1 MKFYTNQLLTIFAFI
16 CCMTL
21 IGCSNSQNTNESTH
35 HHKTNL
41 PEENPSTISASIVR
55 VVDGDTIKIK
65 LDNSKEETVRL
76 LLVDTPESVHPTK
89 PIQPFAIEASNFVK
103 NLLPVGKDVEIELGT
118 NERDK
123 YGRLL
128 AYLYADEKMVNQLL
142 LEKGYARVA
151 YVFAPNTKYI
161 EEFREIQETAQ
172 RKEIG
177 IWSIENYTTSTG
189 FNDQKQKPKATE
201 SPIACTN
208 PEIKGNINSK
218 GEKIYHVKGGL
229 HYEQTKPE
237 KLFCNEEEALKA
249 GFRKAK
255 S

>member
-1 MKFYTNQLLTIFAFI
+1 MKFHLTIFAFI

-21 IGCSNSQNTNESTH
+21 IGCSNSQNTNES
-35 HHKTNL
+35 NQFL
-41 PEENPSTISASIVR
+41 QADLAVEDPSTIQASIVR

-65 LDNSKEETVRL
+65 LDNNKEETIRL

-89 PIQPFAIEASNFVK
+89 PVQPFAIEASNFVK
-103 NLLPVGKDVEIELGT
+103 KLLPVGKDVEVELGT

-128 AYLYADEKMVNQLL
+128 AYLYTDGKMVNQLL

-161 EEFREIQETAQ
+161 DEFRDIQEKAQ
-172 RKEIG
+172 LNEIG
-177 IWSIENYTTSTG
+177 IWSIENYATSTG
-189 FNDQKQKPKATE
+189 FAEKGLKENE

-218 GEKIYHVKGGL
+218 GEKIYHVIGGQ

-237 KLFCNEEEALKA
+237 QLFCTEKDARMA

>member
-1 MKFYTNQLLTIFAFI
+1 MKFHLTIFAFI

-21 IGCSNSQNTNESTH
+21 IGCSNSQNTNES
-35 HHKTNL
+35 NQFL
-41 PEENPSTISASIVR
+41 QADLAVEDPSTIQASIVR

-65 LDNSKEETVRL
+65 LDNNKEETIRL

-89 PIQPFAIEASNFVK
+89 PVQPFAIEASDFVK
-103 NLLPVGKDVEIELGT
+103 KLLPVGKDVEVELGT

-128 AYLYADEKMVNQLL
+128 AYLYTDGKMVNQLL

-161 EEFREIQETAQ
+161 DEFRDIQEKAQ
-172 RKEIG
+172 LNEIG
-177 IWSIENYTTSTG
+177 IWSIENYATSTG
-189 FNDQKQKPKATE
+189 FAEKGLKEKE

-218 GEKIYHVKGGL
+218 GEKIYHVIGGQQ
-229 HYEQTKPE
+229 YEQTKPE
-237 KLFCNEEEALKA
+237 QLFCTEKDARMA

>member
-21 IGCSNSQNTNESTH
+21 IGCSNSQNTNESKQL
-35 HHKTNL
+35 HKTNL

-103 NLLPVGKDVEIELGT
+103 KLLPVGKDVEIELGT

-161 EEFREIQETAQ
+161 DEFRDIQEEAQ
-172 RKEIG
+172 LNEIG
-177 IWSIENYTTSTG
+177 IWSIENYATSTG
-189 FNDQKQKPKATE
+189 FEEKKLTENE

-218 GEKIYHVKGGL
+218 GEKIYHVPGGQ

-237 KLFCNEEEALKA
+237 KLFCTEKDALMA
-249 GFRKAK
+249 GFRKTK

>member
-1 MKFYTNQLLTIFAFI
+1 
-16 CCMTL
+16 MTL
-21 IGCSNSQNTNESTH
+21 IGCSNSQNTNES
-35 HHKTNL
+35 NQFL
-41 PEENPSTISASIVR
+41 QADLAVEDPSTIQASIVR

-65 LDNSKEETVRL
+65 LDNNKEETIRL

-89 PIQPFAIEASNFVK
+89 PVQPFAIEASDFVK
-103 NLLPVGKDVEIELGT
+103 KLLPVGKDVEVELGT

-128 AYLYADEKMVNQLL
+128 AYLYTDGKMVNQLL

-161 EEFREIQETAQ
+161 DEFRDIQEKAQ
-172 RKEIG
+172 LNEIG
-177 IWSIENYTTSTG
+177 IWSIENYATSTG
-189 FNDQKQKPKATE
+189 FAEKGLKEKE

-218 GEKIYHVKGGL
+218 GEKIYHVIGGQQ
-229 HYEQTKPE
+229 YEQTKPE
-237 KLFCNEEEALKA
+237 QLFCTEKDARMA

>member
-1 MKFYTNQLLTIFAFI
+1 
-16 CCMTL
+16 MTL
-21 IGCSNSQNTNESTH
+21 IGCSNSQNTNDSNQFRKADLVE
-35 HHKTNL
+35 KT
-41 PEENPSTISASIVR
+41 STISASIVR

-65 LDNSKEETVRL
+65 LDNNNKEETVRL

-89 PIQPFAIEASNFVK
+89 PVQPFAIEASDFVK
-103 NLLPVGKDVEIELGT
+103 KLLPKGKDVKIELGT

-128 AYLYADEKMVNQLL
+128 AYLFTDGKMVNQLL

-161 EEFREIQETAQ
+161 DEFRDIQEKAQ
-172 RKEIG
+172 LKKMG
-177 IWSIENYTTSTG
+177 IWSIENYATSTG
-189 FNDQKQKPKATE
+189 FDEKKRKVIE
-201 SPIACTN
+201 STLACTN

-218 GEKIYHVKGGL
+218 GDKIYHVKGGQ

-237 KLFCNEEEALKA
+237 KLFCTEKEAITS

>member
-1 MKFYTNQLLTIFAFI
+1 MKFYTNQILMIFAFI

-21 IGCSNSQNTNESTH
+21 IGCSNSQNTNESNH
-35 HHKTNL
+35 PHKTDL
-41 PEENPSTISASIVR
+41 AEVKTSTIPASIVR

-89 PIQPFAIEASNFVK
+89 PVQPFAIEASDFVK
-103 NLLPVGKDVEIELGT
+103 KLLPVGTDVEIELGT

-128 AYLYADEKMVNQLL
+128 AYLYTNEKMVNQLL

-161 EEFREIQETAQ
+161 DEFRDIQEKAQ
-172 RKEIG
+172 LNEIG
-177 IWSIENYTTSTG
+177 IWSIENYATSTG
-189 FNDQKQKPKATE
+189 FAEKKQKENE

-218 GEKIYHVKGGL
+218 GEKIYHVKGGQ

-237 KLFCNEEEALKA
+237 MLFCTEKDALKA
-249 GFRKAK
+249 GFRNAK
-255 S
+255 R